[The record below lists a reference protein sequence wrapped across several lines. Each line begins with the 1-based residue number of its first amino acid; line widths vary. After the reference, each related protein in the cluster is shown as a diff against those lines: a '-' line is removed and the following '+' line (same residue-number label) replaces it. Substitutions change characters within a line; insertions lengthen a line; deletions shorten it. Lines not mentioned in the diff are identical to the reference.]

1 MWLRQAYQTVRK
13 VLGKV
18 KSGIDTGA
26 KIFRRGKEIYGASK
40 NFISN
45 IPVIGTTA
53 VNAIIKAEG
62 QANDYAKKRVG
73 VNFGDV
79 DRAVSTAERVSKY
92 LPSS

>member
-1 MWLRQAYQTVRK
+1 VRK

-26 KIFRRGKEIYGASK
+26 KIFRRGKEIYGSAK

-45 IPVIGTTA
+45 VPVIGTTA

-62 QANDYAKKRVG
+62 QANEYAKKKVG

-79 DRAVSTAERVSKY
+79 DRAVSTAERVSKF